1 MALPALYELVGQYRQ
16 LLDMEDVPPEQLQDT
31 LDMLKGDIQEKA
43 TNIGFVVRNLEET
56 AEAIKRAATQAIGR
70 ANTIINRADSLK
82 SYALSQLKAAGI
94 SKVEHPMLVMS
105 VKRNPAK
112 VVIDF
117 GDSIPMAYMRQ
128 PAIPPPAPD
137 KTAIKEAIQAGREVP
152 GAHLEQTDRLEIKS

>member
-56 AEAIKRAATQAIGR
+56 AEAIKRAATQATGR
-70 ANTIINRADSLK
+70 ANSIINRAESLK
-82 SYALSQLKAAGI
+82 AYALSQLKAAGI

-117 GDSIPMAYMRQ
+117 EDSIPKDYMRQ
-128 PAIPPPAPD
+128 PPLPPPVPD
-137 KTAIKEAIQAGREVP
+137 KGMIREALQSGLDIP
-152 GAHLEQTDRLEIKS
+152 GTHLEWGDRLEIKS